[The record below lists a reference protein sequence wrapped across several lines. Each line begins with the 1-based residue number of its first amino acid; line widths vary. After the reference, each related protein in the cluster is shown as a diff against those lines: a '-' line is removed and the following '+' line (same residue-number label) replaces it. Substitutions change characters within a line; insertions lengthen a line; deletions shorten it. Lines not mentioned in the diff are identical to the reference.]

1 MTTHAART
9 TPPFAAVLAAV
20 VALLL
25 MACSTPAADR
35 IPGRRLILFFDQ
47 SASIDRDQRRQWQ
60 NDANSL
66 VRGIHDGWSVS
77 IYGIHDHTLES
88 APLFEVD
95 IPMFA
100 SDGTSKTALA
110 RNAAIQTA
118 RQAALAAVEKALETG
133 GAART
138 DIFSALD
145 RVHPDPRCR
154 PTTIVFFSDMLNST
168 PELNME
174 RAGSVTL
181 QNIATL
187 IPSLARRH
195 LWRKDSLAGS
205 EVYCLLNSIE
215 IGRNGPAVDRRVQQ
229 VFYENLFGALS
240 AKLARY
246 ETSLGGDYASR

>member
-1 MTTHAART
+1 MTTHAVRT
-9 TPPFAAVLAAV
+9 TPPFAPALAAA

-25 MACSTPAADR
+25 AACSTPAADR
-35 IPGRRLILFFDQ
+35 SSGRRLILFFDQ

-60 NDANSL
+60 NDANAL
-66 VRGIHDGWSVS
+66 VRGVRDGWSVS
-77 IYGIHDHTLES
+77 IYGIHDHTLEA

-95 IPMFA
+95 VPMFA
-100 SDGTSKTALA
+100 ADGTSKTAAA
-110 RNAAIQTA
+110 RNNAIQTA
-118 RQAALAAVEKALETG
+118 RQAALATVEKALDTG

-145 RVHPDPRCR
+145 RVHPDPHSR

-181 QNIATL
+181 QNISTL
-187 IPSLARRH
+187 VPSLARRH

-205 EVYCLLNSIE
+205 EVYCVLNSIE
-215 IGRNGPAVDRRVQQ
+215 IGRNGPAVNRRVQR
-229 VFYENLFGALS
+229 VFYENLFGALN

-246 ETSLGGDYASR
+246 ETSLGGAYASR

>member
-1 MTTHAART
+1 M
-9 TPPFAAVLAAV
+9 F
-20 VALLL
+20 
-25 MACSTPAADR
+25 
-35 IPGRRLILFFDQ
+35 IDQ

-60 NDANSL
+60 NDATGL
-66 VRGIHDGWSVS
+66 VRGLRDGWSVS
-77 IYGIHDHTLES
+77 IYGIHDHTLEA

-95 IPMFA
+95 VPIFA
-100 SDGTSKTALA
+100 SDGTSKTAVA

-118 RQAALAAVEKALETG
+118 RQSALAALEKALDVG

-145 RVHPDPRCR
+145 RVYPDPQGR

-181 QNIATL
+181 QNIGAL

-205 EVYCLLNSIE
+205 EVYCVLNSIE
-215 IGRNGPAVDRRVQQ
+215 IGRNGPTVDRRVQR

-246 ETSLGGDYASR
+246 ETSLGGAYAAR